1 MIQINEFL
9 SSLKEVV
16 PDMKN
21 KSEEFIKLIIQTYDM
36 DNSTNFLLDNFE
48 KALLDSN
55 EIFLNNVQYLLNYA
69 SKTNIPDKYK
79 NYVNYNL
86 TIIYNAFKSENDDEY
101 FEFLIELTE
110 KRYVEQNKL
119 TNDLQKNIKQQ
130 QKNINEILPN
140 TISVMGIFVA
150 IIVIMFGGFSLI
162 DIFAGFENLSAYRV
176 ITVALITGQII
187 FNVLFLLMYLL
198 ARLSNKHICSSCS
211 NFKGKDKDKNY
222 QMIDKHCDNCV
233 LFEKKETKCSLFKRT
248 FYRYPYMYI
257 FNIGIILMEL
267 FLVSFWLIDKC
278 FKEYN
283 LTVENPIGVSIG
295 IIMVVLLIIVSA
307 FYFLMTWDSPKQNE
321 ENKHHRIRDILIIVS
336 ITLLSCGILL
346 YCYNSFITVAP
357 KYSNE
362 MQTTKII
369 QSNII

>member
-1 MIQINEFL
+1 
-9 SSLKEVV
+9 
-16 PDMKN
+16 
-21 KSEEFIKLIIQTYDM
+21 
-36 DNSTNFLLDNFE
+36 
-48 KALLDSN
+48 
-55 EIFLNNVQYLLNYA
+55 
-69 SKTNIPDKYK
+69 
-79 NYVNYNL
+79 
-86 TIIYNAFKSENDDEY
+86 
-101 FEFLIELTE
+101 
-110 KRYVEQNKL
+110 
-119 TNDLQKNIKQQ
+119 
-130 QKNINEILPN
+130 
-140 TISVMGIFVA
+140 MGIFVA

-267 FLVSFWLIDKC
+267 FLVSFWLINKC

-295 IIMVVLLIIVSA
+295 IIIVVLLIIVSA

-346 YCYNSFITVAP
+346 YCYNSFITVTP